1 MHIHNP
7 TDERITPMH
16 ASRTYTFEPRKTI
29 PVEDKAA
36 MNHII
41 NEYGARGLVLLDFGD
56 DTREGVG
63 GKTIFENKAAAGR
76 AANETFRRNMVI
88 NHNQMNESNK
98 HTRKPYIMPTD
109 QLTKYAADLGI
120 KLIKPYEVD
129 DIQQQEMNKMK
140 LESEGLKDLIK
151 TQSGQITEL
160 LEAIKSGGL
169 PAPATKTVEEVATD
183 SKADE
188 LKEMIAKVNSHNR
201 KDYFKKWYDDNL
213 NDIKMWPEEAKTEVR
228 KKYTAM
234 LGGEAHI

>member
-7 TDERITPMH
+7 TEEVITPMH
-16 ASRTYTFEPRKTI
+16 ASRTYTFEPGKTI
-29 PVEDKAA
+29 PVEDKSA

-56 DTREGVG
+56 DTRTGAD
-63 GKTIFENKAAAGR
+63 GKTILEIKAASGR

-109 QLTKYAADLGI
+109 QLTKYAADLSI

-129 DIQQQEMNKMK
+129 DIQQQEMNKLK
-140 LESEGLKDLIK
+140 QENIDLKDMMREQNRNL
-151 TQSGQITEL
+151 GEL
-160 LEAIKSGGL
+160 MDTIKSGGL
-169 PAPATKTVEEVATD
+169 QAPAAKTVEEVAAD
-183 SKADE
+183 NKAGE
-188 LKEMIAKVNSHNR
+188 LKGMIEKVNSYNR

-213 NDIKMWPEEAKTEVR
+213 SGIKMWPEEAKTEVR
-228 KKYTAM
+228 KKYTQM